1 MNLILWRHA
10 EAEDGADDMNR
21 ALTGK
26 GRRQAARMAHWLRTF
41 APTPWTVYASPA
53 RRTQET
59 VEALHVPYTTL
70 DILRPGADAEAVLAA
85 AGWPHAGGTVI
96 VVGHQPTLGM
106 ASALAVTGKAQPWS
120 VRKGAIHWLLA
131 RHDDGLPPQLRAC
144 LSPDLLDTVS
154 PPAG

>member
-10 EAEDGADDMNR
+10 EAEDGADDLQR

-26 GRRQAARMAHWLRTF
+26 GRRQAARMAQWLRSF
-41 APTPWTVYASPA
+41 APVPWTVYASPA

-70 DILRPGADAEAVLAA
+70 DILQPGAEPEAILAA
-85 AGWPHAGGTVI
+85 AGWPHAEGTVI

-106 ASALAVTGKAQPWS
+106 ASALAMTGKPQSWS
-120 VRKGAIHWLLA
+120 VRKGAIHWLAARQESGLA
-131 RHDDGLPPQLRAC
+131 PQLRAI
-144 LSPDLLDTVS
+144 LSPDLLD
-154 PPAG
+154 